1 MAGDFNSIIQ
11 GVVTQGTALQ
21 NQVHQ
26 TAQDITTGAYNT
38 YTDSLSAR
46 IATAKIQA
54 SQDLTNTD
62 NASLLDESS
71 SAITASPNVTTAKIS
86 TQTNSSDIH
95 HDNHDDKHE
104 SKNRHDHGRHHG
116 WDRHDKDSHHGWRE
130 HGNNDHNRGRD
141 HDD

>member
-46 IATAKIQA
+46 IAAAKIQA
-54 SQDLTNTD
+54 SQDLTNTTGE
-62 NASLLDESS
+62 AF
-71 SAITASPNVTTAKIS
+71 
-86 TQTNSSDIH
+86 TQTNPSDIH
-95 HDNHDDKHE
+95 HDNHVHDDDDDKHHN
-104 SKNRHDHGRHHG
+104 KNSHDNDRHHC
-116 WDRHDKDSHHGWRE
+116 
-130 HGNNDHNRGRD
+130 RGRD
-141 HDD
+141 DNHDKHHSWDRPDNKGGKRHEDSRND